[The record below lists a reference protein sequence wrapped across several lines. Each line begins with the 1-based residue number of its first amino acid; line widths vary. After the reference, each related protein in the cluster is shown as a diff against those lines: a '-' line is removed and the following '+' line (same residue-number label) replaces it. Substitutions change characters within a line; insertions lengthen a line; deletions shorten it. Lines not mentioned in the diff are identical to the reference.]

1 MRSGVRIAS
10 VRPLLKLSSFE
21 LFYFFTVFVDCFFYF
36 LNTLYCDTMIFLILL
51 LFVLILTNQPLV
63 NKIVIEVTNN
73 WFYNLLP
80 TLYPSMVLTSLI
92 IDNKTINYFFNYI
105 YTKFESIIFFNN
117 SKTLFIFIISLICGA
132 PASTKLIM
140 DSYNNQNISINDSKS
155 LLYITPTFSLPYV
168 IYIFNLFDINSYIVI
183 YFIIT
188 ILVQLFFL
196 KILTKRNNDTP
207 NIYKKTNQSFFTII
221 DKSTNIIL
229 SILGIMIIFNLALKL
244 FKIPNSL
251 YILFEPLCGQIEL
264 LNLEI
269 NKKLRDI
276 LLFFSLSFQG
286 LSIHIQIKYVSNLIN
301 IFKLILFRFLFAIIV
316 VICFFLIIIF
326 I

>member
-1 MRSGVRIAS
+1 
-10 VRPLLKLSSFE
+10 
-21 LFYFFTVFVDCFFYF
+21 
-36 LNTLYCDTMIFLILL
+36 MIFLILL
-51 LFVLILTNQPLV
+51 LFVLMLTNQALI
-63 NKIVIEVTNN
+63 NKTVIEVTNN

-80 TLYPSMVLTSLI
+80 ALYPSMVLTSLI
-92 IDNKTINYFFNYI
+92 IDNKTINFFLNYI

-132 PASTKLIM
+132 PTSTKLIM
-140 DSYNNQNISINDSKS
+140 DSYNNQSISINDSK
-155 LLYITPTFSLPYV
+155 LLIYITPTFSLSYV
-168 IYIFNLFDINSYIVI
+168 IYIFNLFDINSYIAI
-183 YFIIT
+183 YFFIT

-196 KILTKRNNDTP
+196 KILTKRSNEAPKIN
-207 NIYKKTNQSFFTII
+207 KKTNQSFFTII

-244 FKIPNSL
+244 LKIPNSL
-251 YILFEPLCGQIEL
+251 YILFEPLCGQREL
-264 LNLEI
+264 LNLKI

-301 IFKLILFRFLFAIIV
+301 IFKLILFRLVFAIIV
-316 VICFFLIIIF
+316 VVFFYLFTIF

>member
-1 MRSGVRIAS
+1 M
-10 VRPLLKLSSFE
+10 
-21 LFYFFTVFVDCFFYF
+21 
-36 LNTLYCDTMIFLILL
+36 
-51 LFVLILTNQPLV
+51 LTNQPLV
-63 NKIVIEVTNN
+63 NKTVIEVTNN

-80 TLYPSMVLTSLI
+80 ALYPSMVLTSLI
-92 IDNKTINYFFNYI
+92 IDNNTINYFFNYI

-140 DSYNNQNISINDSKS
+140 DSYNNQSISINDSKS

-244 FKIPNSL
+244 LKIPNSL